1 MDVMMESTVSASPMC
16 DAAAAETSR
25 FVPAEAADDDLVRR
39 LSLSAS

>member
-1 MDVMMESTVSASPMC
+1 MDVMMESTVSASPTC

-25 FVPAEAADDDLVRR
+25 LVPTEAADDDLDLL